1 MTQPAARSRSLAG
14 LARPDGVPVAPGN
27 PGRISLTCGNT
38 VVVMRALRLFTG
50 QRELAGA
57 THAVEGEGPAS
68 TPE

>member
-1 MTQPAARSRSLAG
+1 
-14 LARPDGVPVAPGN
+14 
-27 PGRISLTCGNT
+27 
-38 VVVMRALRLFTG
+38 MRALRLFTG

>member
-1 MTQPAARSRSLAG
+1 MQS
-14 LARPDGVPVAPGN
+14 DIDAP
-27 PGRISLTCGNT
+27 LTNFGEEAPPRDFVT
-38 VVVMRALRLFTG
+38 VMRALRLFTG